1 MRLFGWSTREWSGSE
16 CRIFQRDSDELVPLL
31 RRLPLSIS
39 LTLGPWPEV
48 VIRLHRAS
56 IHWGVTSI
64 QRLGLRF
71 ASLRLRF
78 DGWCSASRLDSIWRQ
93 AAKATPAAAAR
104 PCLRS
109 PREAK
114 RRRGGGQQLAGQAKR
129 VRPRAH
135 EWGEHVQASR
145 QSSRGACGSRQAR

>member
-1 MRLFGWSTREWSGSE
+1 MAGGRHPRL
-16 CRIFQRDSDELVPLL
+16 V
-31 RRLPLSIS
+31 
-39 LTLGPWPEV
+39 
-48 VIRLHRAS
+48 HRAS

-93 AAKATPAAAAR
+93 AAKATPAAAVAR

-145 QSSRGACGSRQAR
+145 QAAGGAAAGRAAVGKQAED